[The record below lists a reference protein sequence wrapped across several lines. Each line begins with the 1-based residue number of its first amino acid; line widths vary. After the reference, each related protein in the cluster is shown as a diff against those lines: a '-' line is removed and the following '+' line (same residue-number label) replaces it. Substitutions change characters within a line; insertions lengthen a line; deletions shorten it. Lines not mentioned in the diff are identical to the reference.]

1 MKKSWIARFSI
12 KLPRLKLVLFWGAAI
27 AQWIYLRLQSCRPRF
42 ESQAHQLCFFQI
54 ILFKWYICHLNWNVK
69 RKKIYKK
76 RPGLAHFLK
85 KLVLF

>member
-42 ESQAHQLCFFQI
+42 EFQAYHLRFYQCI
-54 ILFKWYICHLNWNVK
+54 IVSRGNDETTNTT
-69 RKKIYKK
+69 IY
-76 RPGLAHFLK
+76 L
-85 KLVLF
+85 